1 MKKYLSC
8 KLLLQ
13 NVFFYIIMKIKI
25 MKILKLNNFCKTCES
40 LQTLGDIRNNV
51 FKRIIP
57 LGDTCIG
64 LGREQD
70 RGKKRVGV
78 KKEEKRV
85 GGRED
90 E

>member
-51 FKRIIP
+51 FKRLIP

-64 LGREQD
+64 LGGEQD
-70 RGKKRVGV
+70 RGKKSRG
-78 KKEEKRV
+78 EERGEK
-85 GGRED
+85 G
-90 E
+90 